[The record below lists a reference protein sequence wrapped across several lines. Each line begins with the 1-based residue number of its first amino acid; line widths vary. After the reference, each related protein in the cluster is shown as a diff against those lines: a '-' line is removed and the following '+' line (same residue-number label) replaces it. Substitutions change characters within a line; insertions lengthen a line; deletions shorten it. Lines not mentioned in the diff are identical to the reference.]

1 MLSLNDREW
10 KAFTFKTIFTQ
21 IGRGKRLKKDD
32 HVEGGMPYV
41 SSTALNNGVDGF
53 IGNDESVRIYQNCL
67 TIANSGS
74 VGSTFYQPYSFVASD
89 HVTALKNPDF
99 DEYVYKFLASLVSRL
114 GEKYSF
120 NREISDKRIQREQLL
135 LPATNEGEPDWEFMA
150 EYMREQ
156 EKIML
161 EKVLSYFKKRLLD
174 NSLTLNAIPDT
185 KWGGVELA
193 DLFKITIGKNLD
205 GNKIDRKHGSTPYI
219 TRKESTN
226 GIDGFT
232 TGHDEKFLW
241 TEVPSIT
248 IGNETAK
255 PFIQSHEFYTGTKV
269 NILTPKR
276 TFSLAVL
283 KFLARCIESGKDR
296 YSYSYTA
303 NSTRLAKQ
311 RIIVPLTSEGKL
323 NINYMEA
330 EIVRIENDFLVY
342 IISHLQKRYDEL
354 VSHMLKRCTR

>member
-1 MLSLNDREW
+1 M
-10 KAFTFKTIFTQ
+10 
-21 IGRGKRLKKDD
+21 G
-32 HVEGGMPYV
+32 
-41 SSTALNNGVDGF
+41 
-53 IGNDESVRIYQNCL
+53 
-67 TIANSGS
+67 
-74 VGSTFYQPYSFVASD
+74 
-89 HVTALKNPDF
+89 
-99 DEYVYKFLASLVSRL
+99 
-114 GEKYSF
+114 
-120 NREISDKRIQREQLL
+120 
-135 LPATNEGEPDWEFMA
+135 
-150 EYMREQ
+150 
-156 EKIML
+156 
-161 EKVLSYFKKRLLD
+161 
-174 NSLTLNAIPDT
+174 
-185 KWGGVELA
+185 GGVELA